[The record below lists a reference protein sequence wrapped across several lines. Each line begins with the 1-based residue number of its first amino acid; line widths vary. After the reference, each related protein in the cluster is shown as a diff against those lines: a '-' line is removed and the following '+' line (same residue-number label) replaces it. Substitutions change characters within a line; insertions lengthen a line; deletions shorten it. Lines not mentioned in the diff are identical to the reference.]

1 MTVDDIR
8 FAADKKYTDFSN
20 AVKTELK
27 QKLSDHSTV
36 QNYKSEFER
45 IQNMKDL
52 FSQVVASNN
61 QGE

>member
-20 AVKTELK
+20 AVKIELK

>member
-27 QKLSDHSTV
+27 QKLSDHSTI

-52 FSQVVASNN
+52 FSQIVSSNN